1 MKNILYIGSPNSL
14 HDIKWMSYFAERKE
28 TYKVFLLYF
37 SNEEVNEKQKK
48 VLKEKQINLLGMPM
62 AHYSVLKPYT
72 KSKTIKLIRKTIE
85 EYKIDLVHILFAT
98 PSAYWGN
105 YIQSPYI
112 ITTRGSDVLKVLP
125 DLLQQNGAKGIYY
138 KQQFAQFEK
147 SFHKA
152 KCITSTSTSQIEKI
166 NELFGINTAQLIKTG
181 VDVDTIANCQD
192 ARLLPKELV
201 DEKFVF
207 SPRFFTP
214 IYNIEVQVEA
224 INHLPERLIEEYTFV
239 FIRGKRYNASTFNQ
253 LKAKLEVL
261 KEEKGLKHRIEEHLS
276 QQQIWTYFNFAS
288 LSVLTPLSDG
298 TPNSALEA
306 MSAKCP
312 LIIPNLNY
320 EKELFEDTCH
330 VLKENDAKL
339 LAQLIEESLKSYPSE
354 YIEKAFDK
362 VNEFGNRAK
371 EMNQLERLYQNV
383 LS

>member
-28 TYKVFLLYF
+28 TYKVFLLCF

-62 AHYSVLKPYT
+62 ANYSVLKPYN
-72 KSKTIKLIRKTIE
+72 KLKTIKRIRKTIE

-98 PSAYWGN
+98 PSAYWGK
-105 YIQSPYI
+105 YIQLPYF
-112 ITTRGSDVLKVLP
+112 ITTRGSDVLRVLP
-125 DLLQQNGAKGIYY
+125 ALLKQGGVKGMYY
-138 KQQFAQFEK
+138 KKHFAQFEK

-166 NELFGINTAQLIKTG
+166 NELFGINTAKLIKTG
-181 VDVDTIANCQD
+181 VDVDAIANCQD
-192 ARLLPKELV
+192 ARLLPKDLV
-201 DEKFVF
+201 GKKFVF
-207 SPRFFTP
+207 SPRFFAP

-224 INHLPERLIEEYTFV
+224 IAHLPKKIVEEFTFV
-239 FIRGKRYNASTFNQ
+239 FIRGKRHHEPTLNY
-253 LKAKLEVL
+253 LKTKLETL
-261 KEEKGLKHRIEEHLS
+261 QKEKGIKYRIENYLS
-276 QQQIWTYFNFAS
+276 QQEIWTYFNFAS

-320 EKELFEDTCH
+320 EKELLEDTCH
-330 VLKENDAKL
+330 VLKENDAKV